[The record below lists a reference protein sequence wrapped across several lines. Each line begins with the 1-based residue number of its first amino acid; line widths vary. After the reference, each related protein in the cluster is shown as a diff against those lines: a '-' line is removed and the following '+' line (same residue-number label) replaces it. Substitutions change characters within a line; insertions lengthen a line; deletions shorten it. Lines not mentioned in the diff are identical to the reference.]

1 MKKPFPFILIALLL
15 PLACVQFQTEQPRI
29 PAGGDNQ
36 FNCGL
41 PSFQPEFVN
50 FHMEDWPDAR
60 EKIEQELSE
69 VPGLL
74 PVSNAKGDL
83 RLRITIEAFPR
94 GKHHADFMEGD
105 PFAFTGRRL
114 SQLAFRWSFGIIP
127 IYESRE
133 RKLTFEIW
141 EGDSLRQSYDYTT
154 HYYVLVGL
162 PVLFLAPFFDAPDI
176 RADALEKTQRF
187 MVDACNN
194 SSYAFGVN

>member
-1 MKKPFPFILIALLL
+1 MKKIL
-15 PLACVQFQTEQPRI
+15 PLILLAPLLSVACVEFQTAEERI
-29 PAGGDNQ
+29 PAHLDKH

-50 FHMEDWPDAR
+50 FYMDDWPDAR
-60 EKIEQELSE
+60 AKIEEELSA

-74 PVSNAKGDL
+74 SASSGKGDL

-127 IYESRE
+127 IYEPRE
-133 RKLTFEIW
+133 RKFTFEVLDGNHPKRVYEYI
-141 EGDSLRQSYDYTT
+141 S
-154 HYYVLVGL
+154 HNHVLVGL
-162 PVLFLAPFFDAPDI
+162 PAIFVAPFVDSEGVVEEAEKVTAYF
-176 RADALEKTQRF
+176 LE
-187 MVDACNN
+187 DAC
-194 SSYAFGVN
+194 YHPALALVR

>member
-127 IYESRE
+127 IYEPRE
-133 RKLTFEIW
+133 RKFTFEVLQGNRKRVYEYI
-141 EGDSLRQSYDYTT
+141 S
-154 HYYVLVGL
+154 HNHVLVGL
-162 PVLFLAPFFDAPDI
+162 PAIFVAPFVDSQDVVEEAERVTHYF
-176 RADALEKTQRF
+176 LE
-187 MVDACNN
+187 DAC
-194 SSYAFGVN
+194 YHPTLALVQ